1 MGYLFLSISLLAG
14 ATKGFCGKKTSGYA
28 ANSTSAV
35 LINLIRMSM
44 CVLFSA
50 ILMLL
55 MGDIKSL
62 TLDPKVI
69 SVSAISGVSTSLFVV
84 TWLLS
89 VRKNAYMMVDVFLML
104 GTIVPMSMGF
114 FIFSERILI
123 RQWIGFVILV
133 LAAIIMCSYSNSIK
147 VKLTPSAFVLLAICG
162 LANGITDFSQKWF
175 VKSLPS
181 TPVSVFNLYTYIFA
195 AITLVVCYVFFSSKE
210 KVKFE
215 EKSKSSTKLIYLL
228 IAIMSISL
236 IACSYFKT
244 LAAAYLDSAQLYPL
258 NQGVALTL
266 STLMAAIFFKEKLNL
281 KCVVGIVLSFIGLLI
296 MNL

>member
-28 ANSTSAV
+28 ANSTSSV

-104 GTIVPMSMGF
+104 GTVVPMSMGF
-114 FIFSERILI
+114 FIFSERILV

-195 AITLVVCYVFFSSKE
+195 AVTLVVCYVFFSRKE

-215 EKSKSSTKLIYLL
+215 EKSASSTKPIYLL

-281 KCVVGIVLSFIGLLI
+281 KCVVGIALSFIGLLI

>member
-1 MGYLFLSISLLAG
+1 MGYLFLCISLLAG

-35 LINLIRMSM
+35 LINFIRMAM
-44 CVLFSA
+44 CVIFSA

-55 MGDIKSL
+55 MGDIREL
-62 TLDPKVI
+62 TLDSMVI
-69 SVSAISGVSTSLFVV
+69 LISAVSGISTSLFVV

-104 GTIVPMSMGF
+104 GTIVPMSLGY
-114 FIFSERILI
+114 FIFSEKIHA
-123 RQWIGFVILV
+123 RQWIGFAVLLV
-133 LAAIIMCSYSNSIK
+133 AAIIMCSYNNSIK
-147 VKLTPSAFVLLAICG
+147 IKLTPSAFILLLVCG
-162 LANGITDFSQKWF
+162 LSNGITDFSQKWF

-181 TPVSVFNLYTYIFA
+181 TPVSVFNLYTYVFA
-195 AITLVVCYVFFSSKE
+195 ALTLAVCYAIFSKKE
-210 KVKFE
+210 KVRFDNNAA
-215 EKSKSSTKLIYLL
+215 SSTKLVYVF
-228 IAIMSISL
+228 IAIMSVSL

-258 NQGVALTL
+258 NQGAALTL

-281 KCVVGIVLSFIGLLI
+281 KCVIGIALSFIGLLI

>member
-114 FIFSERILI
+114 FIFSEKILI

-281 KCVVGIVLSFIGLLI
+281 KCVVGIALSFIGLLI